1 MDESTNISK
10 MPQIKVFDKFCFS
23 SETNGRAIFCKPL
36 KGRFTTE
43 AVFSTVNYL
52 FNKNVFWKRCAS
64 VKTSGTAVL
73 TGIREGSGGRV
84 M

>member
-1 MDESTNISK
+1 MDESTNVAK

-23 SETNGRAIFCKPL
+23 REINGRATFYKPL

-43 AVFSTVNYL
+43 AVFSTVSYS
-52 FNKNVFWKRCAS
+52 FNKNVFWKSCAS
-64 VKTSGTAVL
+64 VKTSGTDVW